1 MFRSVLAWLYGV
13 GFGAHLVGLPFDVRL
28 VDAILG
34 SKFRASK
41 QGLWVLFLLQ
51 ATAYFRW
58 INAALAAAEQEPLI
72 INMDEASLAY
82 HVGGGVGTV
91 LRTQPLSSLR
101 PADRSRLSDRRGNV
115 TYLASICNDPSLNSK
130 LPQILLGNTHRF
142 SLRLLGQA
150 KGFLPDNIILWRES
164 SAWNNRQVMQRYI
177 QVLCKSLEEC
187 MAERSVF
194 LVVDMAP
201 CHIHPDVRAM
211 AMKTGIRML
220 LVPGGLTGALQPL
233 DTHVFREF
241 RRKLQALWL
250 ESRSSVP
257 RGELCMSDWLKV
269 VRGAILSVVAGKDWQ
284 CAFEQTG
291 ILFFQSHLTA
301 QRLHLLGWEACPQV
315 APGLPGL
322 GQGGAMFPRRS
333 KANVAEWVQWYPVP
347 AFVPIQTLD

>member
-1 MFRSVLAWLYGV
+1 MFRPVLAWLYGV

-41 QGLWVLFLLQ
+41 QGPWVLVLLQ

-58 INAALAAAEQEPLI
+58 INAAIAAAEQEPLI

-82 HVGGGVGTV
+82 YVGGGVGTV

-201 CHIHPDVRAM
+201 CHIHPDVRPM
-211 AMKTGIRML
+211 AMKTEIRML
-220 LVPGGLTGALQPL
+220 LVPSGLTGALQPL
-233 DTHVFREF
+233 DTHVFRDF
-241 RRKLQALWL
+241 TQCCGWQGLA
-250 ESRSSVP
+250 
-257 RGELCMSDWLKV
+257 
-269 VRGAILSVVAGKDWQ
+269 VR
-284 CAFEQTG
+284 F
-291 ILFFQSHLTA
+291 
-301 QRLHLLGWEACPQV
+301 
-315 APGLPGL
+315 
-322 GQGGAMFPRRS
+322 
-333 KANVAEWVQWYPVP
+333 
-347 AFVPIQTLD
+347 